1 MRLNFLAEA
10 VGLYSKED
18 MQPYTYHFETIIADA
33 SEECPN
39 F

>member
-10 VGLYSKED
+10 VELYSKED
-18 MQPYTYHFETIIADA
+18 MQPYIYHSETITADA
-33 SEECPN
+33 SEECPI